1 MLITDLTI
9 SYSDMKPAND
19 LSGIRQVLNSLF
31 KSADKLNLF
40 STHFSHSYM
49 LNEMVC
55 ITPMQ
60 HADERISLDLQ
71 PRSPYMAIADYEQTN
86 QEVCRRF
93 TIFLSLINQLCEVRK
108 REVLYVNSITRS
120 IFFTDGGS
128 IPIPWQG
135 PIFAPMRINL
145 HDLILTFSFREA
157 TELDIKYKEELLT
170 SISPWSLIE
179 VFDFIEIII
188 REYRRDQFS
197 RQKVEDTI
205 DGDKLE
211 MAINTTTGYW
221 NSARLHKRL
230 STFGMNTHRRP
241 INRRSK
247 IWLYLSQPS
256 TIATL
261 QQNSL
266 APFVVEI
273 QSDSL
278 QN

>member
-1 MLITDLTI
+1 
-9 SYSDMKPAND
+9 MKSVND
-19 LSGIRQVLNSLF
+19 LSGIRRVLNFLF

-40 STHFSHSYM
+40 STHFSRSYM
-49 LNEMVC
+49 LSKMVC

-60 HADERISLDLQ
+60 HADERIFLDFQ
-71 PRSPYMAIADYEQTN
+71 PRSPYMAIADYGQTN

-145 HDLILTFSFREA
+145 HDLILTFSFREV
-157 TELDIKYKEELLT
+157 TELNIKYKEELLT

-211 MAINTTTGYW
+211 KTINSTIGYW
-221 NSARLHKRL
+221 NSVRLHKRL
-230 STFGMNTHRRP
+230 STFGTNAHHRP
-241 INRRSK
+241 INRSPKR
-247 IWLYLSQPS
+247 WLYLSQPS
-256 TIATL
+256 TITTR
-261 QQNSL
+261 QRRFF
-266 APFVVEI
+266 APFVIEV